1 MCKYFIH
8 LYFLPEKLQNKNALS
23 CLSRLHMWFYFH
35 ILHDISHLSANMQS
49 FRLSHVSSSPLL
61 PLLFQ
66 LFRPTLPPLLLL
78 LPSPLSSSLL
88 PIWDNK
94 KNISKAESAQSP
106 RYTHAH
112 THALWYN
119 PTLKL
124 CLPFFFLVLLLSKPR
139 FPSVIFIWLFE
150 SLNNALRDRGTRST
164 WGEIGREK

>member
-1 MCKYFIH
+1 MLYLASPDCTCGFIFIYSMIYPIWVPICSH
-8 LYFLPEKLQNKNALS
+8 FAYLMFPVPHS
-23 CLSRLHMWFYFH
+23 CLF
-35 ILHDISHLSANMQS
+35 
-49 FRLSHVSSSPLL
+49 SSSSLDLL
-61 PLLFQ
+61 S
-66 LFRPTLPPLLLL
+66 PPLLLL

-106 RYTHAH
+106 RHTHAH
-112 THALWYN
+112 THVLWYN

-150 SLNNALRDRGTRST
+150 SFNNALRDRGTRST